1 VHNWPYLTF
10 DSSLYEKKKNTVFTK
25 SALEALKKIVC
36 HSGLKEI
43 RIINNLYVKG
53 NEEKWDEN
61 HYAFNNN
68 GPELLYSLLSRN
80 SSNSLKIDFK
90 LQGWIPPV
98 NFFFQIEDKSFD
110 MIKKIQETAEVCDS
124 VSFGKLDLSRN
135 KGGTKRLF
143 KHKNPLSLINHDY
156 QFKFVKMM
164 CNIALTHSAHTISLR
179 DLGLLDKELALI
191 LNEIQQFDKSTLQH
205 LDLYGHGLEKA
216 AVESLSKWLQSDTT
230 CIKTLDLGLG
240 VAEDQLD
247 ILIVALKNN
256 KSLEK
261 VVIGDD
267 CIPEDHPIKKDK
279 RVSVVKRTF
288 FAEYN
293 V

>member
-1 VHNWPYLTF
+1 
-10 DSSLYEKKKNTVFTK
+10 
-25 SALEALKKIVC
+25 
-36 HSGLKEI
+36 
-43 RIINNLYVKG
+43 LYVKG

-124 VSFGKLDLSRN
+124 VSFGKLDLNRN
-135 KGGTKRLF
+135 KGSTKRLF
-143 KHKNPLSLINHDY
+143 KQKNPLSLIKHDY

-164 CNIALTHSAHTISLR
+164 CNIALTHSAHTISLC

-191 LNEIQQFDKSTLQH
+191 INEIQQSDKSTLQH
-205 LDLYGHGLEKA
+205 LDLDGHRLEKA

-230 CIKTLDLGLG
+230 CIKTLDLGFEIP
-240 VAEDQLD
+240 EDQLD
-247 ILIVALKNN
+247 VLTIALKNN

-261 VVIGDD
+261 VVIGVE

-279 RVSVVKRTF
+279 RVSVVKKTS
-288 FAEYN
+288 FARYN